1 MDMNILS
8 NVFDAVARCPGN
20 KLKLLQTKKQGI
32 SFEMMLSCLNT
43 ECQWTYCFWTS
54 KKKKKVRSF
63 DINRRV
69 YYSLRRIGNGY
80 EGLKRFLVLMNHPPP
95 MTEKNYRKI
104 AYAFNKGVKEV
115 AGTVMQD
122 ACIEIRRN
130 SPDEIIDTA
139 VSLDGTWQKR
149 GFTSYNGAVVAIS
162 IPTGRIVDVEV
173 MSRYCQACIQ
183 IESYKSK
190 DVALYEKYKIDH
202 DCTINHSGSAP
213 AMEQVGVKRIFG
225 RSIDKNKLCYME
237 YYGGGD
243 TKSFSV
249 VENVYPE
256 TKVLKKECIG
266 HIQKRIGNKLRK
278 KKKTEKGLGKL
289 GLVSGVIAKLQN
301 YYGMAVRSN
310 VGNMVEMK
318 KNIYAAWCHVCSSD
332 KNNFHI
338 HCPKWPT
345 SWCTYQCDITN
356 GTKTHLP
363 GKGLPF
369 EVEVIKH
376 VKQVFDELSD
386 DNLLLKYLHG
396 KTQNQNEA
404 FNGTIWNRIV

>member
-1 MDMNILS
+1 M
-8 NVFDAVARCPGN
+8 
-20 KLKLLQTKKQGI
+20 
-32 SFEMMLSCLNT
+32 
-43 ECQWTYCFWTS
+43 
-54 KKKKKVRSF
+54 
-63 DINRRV
+63 
-69 YYSLRRIGNGY
+69 RRIGNGY

-225 RSIDKNKLCYME
+225 RSIDKK
-237 YYGGGD
+237 
-243 TKSFSV
+243 
-249 VENVYPE
+249 
-256 TKVLKKECIG
+256 
-266 HIQKRIGNKLRK
+266 
-278 KKKTEKGLGKL
+278 
-289 GLVSGVIAKLQN
+289 
-301 YYGMAVRSN
+301 
-310 VGNMVEMK
+310 
-318 KNIYAAWCHVCSSD
+318 
-332 KNNFHI
+332 
-338 HCPKWPT
+338 
-345 SWCTYQCDITN
+345 
-356 GTKTHLP
+356 
-363 GKGLPF
+363 
-369 EVEVIKH
+369 
-376 VKQVFDELSD
+376 
-386 DNLLLKYLHG
+386 
-396 KTQNQNEA
+396 
-404 FNGTIWNRIV
+404 